1 MQSLQVLKHVN
12 DFAAKKITISPLNLG
27 HTTEVTCFPL
37 NNMVIMERADVAKL
51 AGNALSRRSHLS
63 WDNFDQFKFDVQN
76 VCFVEKYVD
85 PSLQV
90 KIACSCP
97 DGLKGS
103 KPCSHQVAMEYVHE
117 LRPLPDLRPIS
128 KSVKKSGRP
137 ATKVAKQPRMSR

>member
-1 MQSLQVLKHVN
+1 ML
-12 DFAAKKITISPLNLG
+12 TISPLNLG

-51 AGNALSRRSHLS
+51 AGKALSRRSHLS

-76 VCFVEKYVD
+76 VCFV
-85 PSLQV
+85 V

-103 KPCSHQVAMEYVHE
+103 KPCSHQVAMEYVYE

-128 KSVKKSGRP
+128 KSVKAGGRP

>member
-12 DFAAKKITISPLNLG
+12 DFAAKKITVSSLNLG

-51 AGNALSRRSHLS
+51 AGKALSRRSHLS

-76 VCFVEKYVD
+76 VCFV
-85 PSLQV
+85 V

>member
-1 MQSLQVLKHVN
+1 
-12 DFAAKKITISPLNLG
+12 
-27 HTTEVTCFPL
+27 
-37 NNMVIMERADVAKL
+37 MVIMERADVAKL
-51 AGNALSRRSHLS
+51 AGKALSRRSHLS

-103 KPCSHQVAMEYVHE
+103 KPCSHQVAQA
-117 LRPLPDLRPIS
+117 
-128 KSVKKSGRP
+128 SGLS
-137 ATKVAKQPRMSR
+137 QI

>member
-51 AGNALSRRSHLS
+51 AGKALSRRSHLS

-97 DGLKGS
+97 RRVKGFKTLFAPS
-103 KPCSHQVAMEYVHE
+103 RNGVCPRAQASPRFEAYQQVREEKRSACY
-117 LRPLPDLRPIS
+117 
-128 KSVKKSGRP
+128 
-137 ATKVAKQPRMSR
+137 